1 MLLVRFMPEA
11 TRHFI
16 ISPANLSGVR
26 GQFLTRPNAVSELAI
41 RLRTDGV
48 PLSQL
53 FTFISSL
60 YFRGKMAY
68 TSAFARGPA
77 FIITGCGGLVPAET
91 LVNLSKVRELYA
103 VDFHPSDSRYR
114 IPLVR
119 DARKLLDSAGGTD
132 VVLLGSIGTAKYI
145 DPLMEVFGDR
155 LLFPA
160 EFVGRGDMS
169 RGGLMLR
176 AAESG
181 VELEYT
187 AVLNSVRHGK
197 RPARLVPKAVDRQN
211 NRVKQAL
218 ASCQE

>member
-1 MLLVRFMPEA
+1 MGSA

-16 ISPANLSGVR
+16 ISPANLSGIR
-26 GQFLTRPNAVSELAI
+26 GQFLTRPNAASELAV

-68 TSAFARGPA
+68 TSAFAGGQA
-77 FIITGCGGLVPAET
+77 FVITGCGGLVSAET
-91 LVNLSKVRELYA
+91 VVNLDEVRELYA
-103 VDFHPSDSRYR
+103 VDFDPSDSRYR

-119 DARKLLDSAGGTD
+119 DARKLLDSGGD
-132 VVLLGSIGTAKYI
+132 IEVVLLGSIGTAKYT
-145 DPLMEVFGDR
+145 DPLIEVFGER
-155 LLFPA
+155 LLFPV

-181 VELEYT
+181 IELEYT
-187 AVLNSVRHGK
+187 TVLNSVRHGK
-197 RPARLVPKAVDRQN
+197 RPAKLVPKAIDRKK